1 LTRRKTIPAASPTGS
16 SLARSES
23 ALAHRAGGALGS
35 PQTPPLA
42 QSILELVGATP
53 MLRLNRYA
61 APGGAGIYAKLEFL
75 NPGGSVKDR
84 AALGMVDAAEAEGR
98 LRPGA
103 TIIEPTAGNTG
114 VGLALIGISRGY
126 RVILVVPE
134 KFVGPKT
141 AVMKVL
147 GAEVIL
153 TPTED
158 GIQGA
163 IAKAQQIAAG
173 LPGSFV
179 PQQFENPANPEFHYR
194 TTAVEVEEQLGRIPD
209 AVVIGA
215 GTGGT
220 FTGLARYFKERE
232 PRTRAVLV
240 EPQGS
245 IWGGGPPGPHKVE
258 GIGNSFWP
266 GALDRSLVD
275 EVRTVTDDDAF
286 AAVRE
291 LARREGLLVGGSSGA
306 AAHAAREVA
315 RGLPPS
321 ATVVTV
327 MADGFERYLGK
338 GVFENL

>member
-1 LTRRKTIPAASPTGS
+1 MAP
-16 SLARSES
+16 ES
-23 ALAHRAGGALGS
+23 AAAPRVAES
-35 PQTPPLA
+35 V
-42 QSILELVGATP
+42 LELIGHTP
-53 MLRLNRYA
+53 LLHLRRYG
-61 APGGAGIYAKLEFL
+61 APGGASIYAKLEFL

-84 AALGMVDAAEAEGR
+84 AALGMIDAAEESGR
-98 LRPGA
+98 LRPGQ

-126 RVILVVPE
+126 RVIVVVPE

-141 AVMKVL
+141 AVMSVL
-147 GAEVIL
+147 GAEVVL
-153 TPTED
+153 TPTEL

-163 IAKAQQIAAG
+163 IAKAQELARS
-173 LPGSFV
+173 LPDAYV
-179 PQQFENPANPEFHYR
+179 PQQFENPANPDFHER
-194 TTAVEVEEQLGRIPD
+194 TTAVEIHEQLERIPE
-209 AVVIGA
+209 ALVIGA

-220 FTGLARYFKERE
+220 FSGVARYFKRRR
-232 PRTRAVLV
+232 PDVRAVLV

-245 IWGGGPPGPHKVE
+245 VWGGGPAGPHKVE

-266 GALDRSLVD
+266 AALDRGMVD

-291 LARREGLLVGGSSGA
+291 LARTEGLLVGGSSGA

-315 RGLPPS
+315 QRLPPS
-321 ATVVTV
+321 AAVATVF
-327 MADGFERYLGK
+327 ADGFERYLGK

>member
-1 LTRRKTIPAASPTGS
+1 MAHRKTSPSGTAATT
-16 SLARSES
+16 A
-23 ALAHRAGGALGS
+23 
-35 PQTPPLA
+35 PPLA

-61 APGGAGIYAKLEFL
+61 PAGGAGIYAKLEFL

-141 AVMKVL
+141 VVMKVL

-153 TPTED
+153 TPTEA

-173 LPGSFV
+173 LPGSYV
-179 PQQFENPANPEFHYR
+179 PQQFENPANPDFHYR
-194 TTAVEVEEQLGRIPD
+194 TTAVEIEDQLGRSPD
-209 AVVIGA
+209 AIVIGA

-232 PRTRAVLV
+232 PRMRAVLV

-245 IWGGGPPGPHKVE
+245 VWGGGPPGPHKVE

-266 GALDRSLVD
+266 GALDRTLVD
-275 EVRTVTDDDAF
+275 EVRTVSDDDAF
-286 AAVRE
+286 ASVRE
-291 LARREGLLVGGSSGA
+291 LARTEGLLVGGSSGA
-306 AAHAAREVA
+306 AAHAARDVA
-315 RGLPPS
+315 RALPPS
-321 ATVVTV
+321 AAVVTV
-327 MADGFERYLGK
+327 LADGFERYLGK

>member
-1 LTRRKTIPAASPTGS
+1 M
-16 SLARSES
+16 
-23 ALAHRAGGALGS
+23 
-35 PQTPPLA
+35 A

-61 APGGAGIYAKLEFL
+61 AAGGAGIYAKLEFL

-98 LRPGA
+98 LQPGA

-141 AVMKVL
+141 SVMKVL

-153 TPTED
+153 TPTEA
-158 GIQGA
+158 GMQGA
-163 IAKAQQIAAG
+163 IAKAREVAAR
-173 LPGSFV
+173 LPGAFV

-194 TTAVEVEEQLGRIPD
+194 TTAVEVEEQLGRSPD
-209 AVVIGA
+209 AIVIGA

-266 GALDRSLVD
+266 GALDRSLID
-275 EVRTVTDDDAF
+275 EVRTVSDGDAF

-306 AAHAAREVA
+306 AAHAARDVA
-315 RGLPPS
+315 RGLAPS
-321 ATVVTV
+321 AAVVTV

>member
-1 LTRRKTIPAASPTGS
+1 MAHRKTSPSRTAATT
-16 SLARSES
+16 A
-23 ALAHRAGGALGS
+23 
-35 PQTPPLA
+35 PPLA

-61 APGGAGIYAKLEFL
+61 PAGGAGIYAKLEFL

-153 TPTED
+153 TPTEA

-163 IAKAQQIAAG
+163 IAKAQAIAAG
-173 LPGSFV
+173 LPGSYV

-194 TTAVEVEEQLGRIPD
+194 TTAVEIEDQLGRSPD
-209 AVVIGA
+209 AIVIGA

-232 PRTRAVLV
+232 PRMRAVLV

-245 IWGGGPPGPHKVE
+245 VWGGGPPGPHKVE

-266 GALDRSLVD
+266 GALDRSLID
-275 EVRTVTDDDAF
+275 EVRTVRDDDAF
-286 AAVRE
+286 TAVRE
-291 LARREGLLVGGSSGA
+291 LARTEGLLVGGSSGA

-315 RGLPPS
+315 RALPAS
-321 ATVVTV
+321 AAVVTV
-327 MADGFERYLGK
+327 LADGFERYLGK

>member
-1 LTRRKTIPAASPTGS
+1 VTHTKRPAAPV
-16 SLARSES
+16 ARPPARVANSILDLIGETP
-23 ALAHRAGGALGS
+23 LLRLDRFGPRTGGA
-35 PQTPPLA
+35 
-42 QSILELVGATP
+42 
-53 MLRLNRYA
+53 
-61 APGGAGIYAKLEFL
+61 IYAKLEFL

-84 AALGMVDAAEAEGR
+84 AALGMIDAAEAADR

-147 GAEVIL
+147 GAEVVL
-153 TPTED
+153 TPTEA

-163 IAKAQQIAAG
+163 IAKAHELAAS
-173 LPGSFV
+173 LPNAYV
-179 PQQFENPANPEFHYR
+179 PQQFENPSNPEFHYR
-194 TTAVEVEEQLGRIPD
+194 TTAVEVHEQLGRVPE
-209 AVVIGA
+209 ALVLGA

-220 FTGLARYFKERE
+220 FTGLARYFKERSAAV
-232 PRTRAVLV
+232 RAVVV

-266 GALDRSLVD
+266 PTLERSLID
-275 EVRTVTDDDAF
+275 EVKTVSDDDSF

-291 LARREGLLVGGSSGA
+291 LARTEGLLVGGSSGA

-315 RGLPPS
+315 RTLPGG
-321 ATVVTV
+321 AIVLTVLP
-327 MADGFERYLGK
+327 DGFERHLGK
-338 GVFENL
+338 GIFENL

>member
-1 LTRRKTIPAASPTGS
+1 
-16 SLARSES
+16 
-23 ALAHRAGGALGS
+23 LAHRKTS
-35 PQTPPLA
+35 PSGTAATTAPPLA

-61 APGGAGIYAKLEFL
+61 PAGGAGIYAKLEFL

-84 AALGMVDAAEAEGR
+84 AALGMIDAAEAEGR

-153 TPTED
+153 TPTES

-163 IAKAQQIAAG
+163 IAKAQEIAAR
-173 LPGSFV
+173 LPDSYV
-179 PQQFENPANPEFHYR
+179 PQQFENPSNPEFHYR
-194 TTAVEVEEQLGRIPD
+194 TTAVEIEDQLGRSPD
-209 AVVIGA
+209 AIVIGA

-220 FTGLARYFKERE
+220 FTGLARYLRSASLGCARFSSSR
-232 PRTRAVLV
+232 RA
-240 EPQGS
+240 
-245 IWGGGPPGPHKVE
+245 
-258 GIGNSFWP
+258 
-266 GALDRSLVD
+266 R
-275 EVRTVTDDDAF
+275 
-286 AAVRE
+286 
-291 LARREGLLVGGSSGA
+291 SGA
-306 AAHAAREVA
+306 ADLQDRT
-315 RGLPPS
+315 R
-321 ATVVTV
+321 
-327 MADGFERYLGK
+327 
-338 GVFENL
+338 